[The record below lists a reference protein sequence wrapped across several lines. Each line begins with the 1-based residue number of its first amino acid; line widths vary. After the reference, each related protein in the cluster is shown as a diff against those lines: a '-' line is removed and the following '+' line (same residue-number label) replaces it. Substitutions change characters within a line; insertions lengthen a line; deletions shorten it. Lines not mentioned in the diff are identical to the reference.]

1 MVYFV
6 KQETAYEM
14 RSRDWSSDVCSSD
27 LECLQ
32 NPAASF
38 GRPLD
43 GIDPRAVALATL
55 REKAGPF
62 VAFLEDGAGGAQE
75 ASRTGLEA
83 GRYGPGRGAV
93 RRNWGGCASDPSTA
107 GSSPPSTGTW
117 TTDGGRLS
125 GPLPCGRARPTKK
138 TPTA

>member
-1 MVYFV
+1 MAVRHRINV
-6 KQETAYEM
+6 EIAL
-14 RSRDWSSDVCSSD
+14 SDRLVLSTD
-27 LECLQ
+27 VLATPVECLQ

-55 REKAGPF
+55 RETAGPF

-83 GRYGPGRGAV
+83 GRYGPGRGDRKSVVSGKSVSV
-93 RRNWGGCASDPSTA
+93 RVDL
-107 GSSPPSTGTW
+107 
-117 TTDGGRLS
+117 GGRSILNKN
-125 GPLPCGRARPTKK
+125 T
-138 TPTA
+138 